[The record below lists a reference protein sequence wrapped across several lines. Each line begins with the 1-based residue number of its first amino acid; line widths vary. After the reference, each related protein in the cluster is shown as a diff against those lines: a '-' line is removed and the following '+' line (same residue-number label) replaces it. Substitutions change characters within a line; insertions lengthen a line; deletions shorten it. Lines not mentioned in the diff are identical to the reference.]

1 MDPSNY
7 SSYAGSTY
15 VRLHSDFLAS
25 LAAGRHTLTFVYDY
39 GSVGTSLTILI
50 PENKADA
57 AAGNKGSRDAGGTY
71 GSRSAAAGSAAK
83 AGGRSANTGD
93 PGAAMPAM
101 GMLASLAGL
110 LSILKRRK
118 KEEA

>member
-1 MDPSNY
+1 MKYKHLKTLGITAAISF
-7 SSYAGSTY
+7 A
-15 VRLHSDFLAS
+15 
-25 LAAGRHTLTFVYDY
+25 AAGAAFY
-39 GSVGTSLTILI
+39 GSQVT
-50 PENKADA
+50 AQAA
-57 AAGNKGSRDAGGTY
+57 AAGNKGSRDAGGRS
-71 GSRSAAAGSAAK
+71 GGRSAAAGSAAK

-118 KEEA
+118 EEEA

>member
-1 MDPSNY
+1 MKYKHLKTLGITVAISF
-7 SSYAGSTY
+7 A
-15 VRLHSDFLAS
+15 
-25 LAAGRHTLTFVYDY
+25 AAGAAFH
-39 GSVGTSLTILI
+39 GSQVT
-50 PENKADA
+50 AQAA
-57 AAGNKGSRDAGGTY
+57 AAGNKGSRDAGGRS
-71 GSRSAAAGSAAK
+71 GGRSAAAGSAAK

-110 LSILKRRK
+110 LPILKHRK